1 MNHIKYC
8 NWHLVV
14 VVCVAMAMLASC
26 GNRRTGDAADDARCL
41 ATDSLLASVKDVDS
55 LAAIVDE
62 AHKQGDA
69 VREII
74 ALRNQGRRLCQLA
87 RFGEA
92 IAVLKHGLDL
102 ATEHEDT
109 IEMVQALSSIGDVN
123 RRLGEMSTSNGC
135 YYQALHLIE
144 EVSNRGCERA
154 KRAEAVVLNGIGN
167 VEIDL
172 CNFVA
177 ADSLLHRALGM
188 EEKLDRSLGRAVNC
202 MDLGQVKIAQGDL
215 DSAWYYYRKS
225 MEFSQMVGSAKGIAM
240 CHMYYGELYEAEKRF
255 SHAIN
260 EYKIAYDK
268 LMEIGDVWQWLKP
281 CLSLAHVHILLGED
295 EEAEAYLRE
304 AEENARRI
312 GSKQLV
318 GQADMIHYELSLL
331 RGDSRGALQ
340 YYVDGTAL
348 YDSIFGMKKSDEM
361 RAQRIA
367 YQNGRKSGEMSV
379 LNSDIT
385 RLKRTR
391 NMMGVLGV
399 LLSLMAGAIIAAL
412 VYAMRM
418 RARSQR
424 VMRQIEE
431 TRSLFFTNVVHRLR
445 TPLTAIMGA
454 IDNLVTD
461 SRGSTS
467 SPSPDVKENVEIIER
482 QGNNLLELVD
492 RILEVG
498 GVRSAISNP
507 EWVRVD
513 AVPFIRMI
521 VERYREQSADHH
533 NEITYAS
540 RERSIEIDVMPDY
553 LSTIVGNL
561 IENAIIYSKDFSK
574 ITVTSRQD
582 NNQLIVRVADNG
594 MGISSTDLPH
604 VFEPFY
610 RGSLAEQ
617 MVEGVGIGLTVVR
630 DMVMALGG
638 TVAADSK
645 KDHGSVF
652 TVTLPCKQSEG
663 VKKRLEEIVPPELK
677 NRIKQLGQ
685 RRQPESTL
693 SDGQEFPVVL
703 VVEDHNDVAQLVGN
717 VLDGKFVVHYAS
729 DGKQGLALA
738 LELKPDLIITDV
750 KMPIMDGL
758 EMCRRVRA
766 SQQLCHI
773 PVIMLSARTSK
784 DDRVRGVEAGA
795 DAYLVKPFVHDELI
809 AWCDRLVKS
818 RELLKNFYSNTLSI
832 DGNNNEGDTSSV
844 PLASDDDS
852 AAFLGQFNQLVDEQ
866 IVAGVTKVDLDKI
879 AHSFKMGESSLRRK
893 VQSVTGKNVIAYIM
907 QLRMEKAMTLLK
919 SQDEMRIG
927 DIAEQCGFAD
937 MAYFSRVFRQHYG
950 MTPTQA
956 RNSTKQDVKQ

>member
-399 LLSLMAGAIIAAL
+399 LLTLMAGAIIAAL

-445 TPLTAIMGA
+445 TPLTAIMGS
-454 IDNLVTD
+454 IDYLVND
-461 SRGSTS
+461 AKHASTS
-467 SPSPDVKENVEIIER
+467 PPPGILENVEIIER

-498 GVRSAISNP
+498 GVRSAIGNP
-507 EWVRVD
+507 EMVNLD

-521 VERYREQSADHH
+521 IESYREQSVGRHI
-533 NEITYAS
+533 ELTYAS
-540 RERSIEIDVMPDY
+540 REKSVNIDTLPNY

-561 IENAIIYSKDFSK
+561 IENAITYSKDFSK
-574 ITVTSRQD
+574 ITVTSREKD
-582 NNQLIVRVADNG
+582 GKLIVRVADNG
-594 MGISSTDLPH
+594 MGISQTDLPH

-610 RGSLAEQ
+610 RGAIAEQ

-630 DMVMALGG
+630 DMVMSLGG
-638 TVAADSK
+638 TVAVDSK
-645 KDHGSVF
+645 KDYGSVF
-652 TVTLPCKQSEG
+652 TVTLPLRQGEG
-663 VKKRLEEIVPPELK
+663 VKKRLENMVDLGLKARLKQIARRMEPAPEPVKPGKSL
-677 NRIKQLGQ
+677 
-685 RRQPESTL
+685 
-693 SDGQEFPVVL
+693 PVVL
-703 VVEDHNDVAQLVGN
+703 IVEDHSDVAQLVGN
-717 VLDGKFVVHYAS
+717 VLDDKFAVHFAA
-729 DGKQGLALA
+729 DGEQGLARA
-738 LELKPDLIITDV
+738 LELEPDLIITDV

-758 EMCRRVRA
+758 ELCRRVRA
-766 SQQLCHI
+766 SSRLCHI

-784 DDRVRGVEAGA
+784 DDRIHGVEAGA
-795 DAYLVKPFVHDELI
+795 DAYLVKPFAQDELM
-809 AWCDRLVKS
+809 AWIERLLKNRDLLSKFYSNSLSIDKAEIEPSPDAKTAAGADGAFLAEFDRLV
-818 RELLKNFYSNTLSI
+818 
-832 DGNNNEGDTSSV
+832 G
-844 PLASDDDS
+844 
-852 AAFLGQFNQLVDEQ
+852 EQ
-866 IVAGVTKVDLDKI
+866 MANGATRMDLDKI
-879 AHSFKMGESSLRRK
+879 ALAFKMGESALRRK
-893 VQSVTGKNVIAYIM
+893 IQALTGKNVVSYIT
-907 QLRMEKAMTLLK
+907 QLRMEKAMSLL
-919 SQDEMRIG
+919 QQHPEMLIG
-927 DIAEQCGFAD
+927 DIAESCGFTD

-956 RNSTKQDVKQ
+956 RNGGAK

>member
-92 IAVLKHGLDL
+92 IAVLKLGLDL

-399 LLSLMAGAIIAAL
+399 LLTLMAGAIIAAL

-445 TPLTAIMGA
+445 TPLTAIMGS
-454 IDNLVTD
+454 IDYLVND
-461 SRGSTS
+461 AKHASTS
-467 SPSPDVKENVEIIER
+467 PPPGILENVEIIER

-498 GVRSAISNP
+498 GVRSAIGNP
-507 EWVRVD
+507 EMVNLD

-521 VERYREQSADHH
+521 IESYREQSVGRHI
-533 NEITYAS
+533 ELTYAS
-540 RERSIEIDVMPDY
+540 REKSVNIDTLPNY

-561 IENAIIYSKDFSK
+561 IENAITYSKDFSK
-574 ITVTSRQD
+574 ITVTSREKD
-582 NNQLIVRVADNG
+582 GKLIVRVADNG
-594 MGISSTDLPH
+594 MGISQTDLPH

-610 RGSLAEQ
+610 RGAIAEQ

-630 DMVMALGG
+630 DMVMSLGG
-638 TVAADSK
+638 TVAVDSK
-645 KDHGSVF
+645 KDYGSVF
-652 TVTLPCKQSEG
+652 TVTLPLRQGEG
-663 VKKRLEEIVPPELK
+663 VKKRLENMVDLGLKARLKQIARRMEPAPEPVKSGKSL
-677 NRIKQLGQ
+677 
-685 RRQPESTL
+685 
-693 SDGQEFPVVL
+693 PVVL
-703 VVEDHNDVAQLVGN
+703 IVEDHSDVAQLVGN
-717 VLDGKFVVHYAS
+717 VLDDKFAVHFAA
-729 DGKQGLALA
+729 DGEQGLARA
-738 LELKPDLIITDV
+738 LELEPDLIITDV

-758 EMCRRVRA
+758 ELCRRVRA
-766 SQQLCHI
+766 SSRLCHI

-784 DDRVRGVEAGA
+784 DDRIHGVEAGA
-795 DAYLVKPFVHDELI
+795 DAYLVKPFAQDELM
-809 AWCDRLVKS
+809 AWIVRLLKNRDLLSKFYSNSLSIDQAEIEPSPDAKTAAGADGAFLAEFDRLV
-818 RELLKNFYSNTLSI
+818 
-832 DGNNNEGDTSSV
+832 G
-844 PLASDDDS
+844 
-852 AAFLGQFNQLVDEQ
+852 EQ
-866 IVAGVTKVDLDKI
+866 MANGATRMDLDKI
-879 AHSFKMGESSLRRK
+879 ALAFKMGESALRRK
-893 VQSVTGKNVIAYIM
+893 IQALTGKNVVSYIT
-907 QLRMEKAMTLLK
+907 QLRMEKAMSLL
-919 SQDEMRIG
+919 QQHPEMLIG
-927 DIAEQCGFAD
+927 DIAESCGFTD

-956 RNSTKQDVKQ
+956 RNGGAK

>member
-399 LLSLMAGAIIAAL
+399 LLTLMAGAIIAAL

-445 TPLTAIMGA
+445 TPLTAIMGS
-454 IDNLVTD
+454 IDYLVND
-461 SRGSTS
+461 AKNAPTS
-467 SPSPDVKENVEIIER
+467 PPPGILENVEIIER

-498 GVRSAISNP
+498 GVRSAIGNP
-507 EWVRVD
+507 EMVNLD

-521 VERYREQSADHH
+521 IESYREQSVGRHI
-533 NEITYAS
+533 ELTYAS
-540 RERSIEIDVMPDY
+540 REKSVNIDTLPNY

-561 IENAIIYSKDFSK
+561 IENAITYSKDFSK
-574 ITVTSRQD
+574 ITVTSREKD
-582 NNQLIVRVADNG
+582 GKLIVRVADNG
-594 MGISSTDLPH
+594 MGISQTDLPH

-610 RGSLAEQ
+610 RGAIAEQ

-630 DMVMALGG
+630 DMVMSLGG
-638 TVAADSK
+638 TVAVDSK
-645 KDHGSVF
+645 KDYGSVF
-652 TVTLPCKQSEG
+652 TVTLPLRQGEG
-663 VKKRLEEIVPPELK
+663 VKKRLENMVDLGLMNRLKQIARRMEPAPEPVKSGKSL
-677 NRIKQLGQ
+677 
-685 RRQPESTL
+685 
-693 SDGQEFPVVL
+693 PVVL
-703 VVEDHNDVAQLVGN
+703 IVEDHSDVAQLVGN
-717 VLDGKFVVHYAS
+717 VLDDKFAVHFAA
-729 DGKQGLALA
+729 DGEQGLARA
-738 LELKPDLIITDV
+738 LELEPDLIITDV

-758 EMCRRVRA
+758 ELCRRVRA
-766 SQQLCHI
+766 SSRLCHI

-784 DDRVRGVEAGA
+784 DDRIHGVEAGA
-795 DAYLVKPFVHDELI
+795 DAYLVKPFAQDELM
-809 AWCDRLVKS
+809 AWIVR
-818 RELLKNFYSNTLSI
+818 LLKNRDLLSKFYSNSLSI
-832 DGNNNEGDTSSV
+832 DQAEIEPSPDAKTAAGADG
-844 PLASDDDS
+844 
-852 AAFLGQFNQLVDEQ
+852 AFLAEFNRLVGEQ
-866 IVAGVTKVDLDKI
+866 MANGATRMDLDKI
-879 AHSFKMGESSLRRK
+879 ALAFKMGESALRRK
-893 VQSVTGKNVIAYIM
+893 IQALTGKNVVSYIT
-907 QLRMEKAMTLLK
+907 QLRMEKAMSLL
-919 SQDEMRIG
+919 QQHPEMLIG
-927 DIAEQCGFAD
+927 DIAESCGFTD

-956 RNSTKQDVKQ
+956 RNGGAK

>member
-14 VVCVAMAMLASC
+14 VVCVAMAMFASC
-26 GNRRTGDAADDARCL
+26 GSRGTGGAAEDARRL
-41 ATDSLLASVKDVDS
+41 ATDSLLSSVKDVDS

-62 AHKQGDA
+62 AHKQDDA
-69 VREII
+69 VREIM
-74 ALRNQGRRLCQLA
+74 ALRYQGRRLRQLA

-92 IAVLKHGLDL
+92 IAVLNHGLDL

-109 IEMVQALSSIGDVN
+109 IEMVLALSSIGDVN
-123 RRLGEMSTSNGC
+123 RRLGEMSASNGC

-144 EVSNRGCERA
+144 EASNRTSERA
-154 KRAEAVVLNGIGN
+154 IRAEAVVLNGIGN

-177 ADSLLHRALGM
+177 ADSVLHRALGM

-202 MDLGQVKIAQGDL
+202 MDLGQVNIAQGDL

-399 LLSLMAGAIIAAL
+399 LLTLMAGAIIAAL

-445 TPLTAIMGA
+445 TPLTAIMGS
-454 IDNLVTD
+454 IDYLVND
-461 SRGSTS
+461 AKHASTS
-467 SPSPDVKENVEIIER
+467 PPPGILENVEIIER

-498 GVRSAISNP
+498 GVRSAIGNP
-507 EWVRVD
+507 EMVNLD

-521 VERYREQSADHH
+521 IESYREQSVGRHI
-533 NEITYAS
+533 ELTYAS
-540 RERSIEIDVMPDY
+540 REKSVNIDTLPNY

-561 IENAIIYSKDFSK
+561 IENAITYSKDFSK
-574 ITVTSRQD
+574 ITVTSREKD
-582 NNQLIVRVADNG
+582 GKLIVRVADNG
-594 MGISSTDLPH
+594 MGISQTDLPH

-610 RGSLAEQ
+610 RGAIAEQ

-630 DMVMALGG
+630 DMVMSLGG
-638 TVAADSK
+638 TVAVDSK
-645 KDHGSVF
+645 KDYGSVF
-652 TVTLPCKQSEG
+652 TVTLPLRQGEG
-663 VKKRLEEIVPPELK
+663 VKKRLENMVDLGLKARLKQIARRMEPAPEPVKSGKSL
-677 NRIKQLGQ
+677 
-685 RRQPESTL
+685 
-693 SDGQEFPVVL
+693 PVVL
-703 VVEDHNDVAQLVGN
+703 IVEDHSDVAQLVGN
-717 VLDGKFVVHYAS
+717 VLDDKFAVHFAA
-729 DGKQGLALA
+729 DGEQGLARA
-738 LELKPDLIITDV
+738 LELEPDLIITDV

-758 EMCRRVRA
+758 ELCRRVRA
-766 SQQLCHI
+766 SSRLCHI

-784 DDRVRGVEAGA
+784 DDRIHGVEAGA
-795 DAYLVKPFVHDELI
+795 DAYLVKPFAQDELM
-809 AWCDRLVKS
+809 AWIERLLKNRDLLSKFYSNSLSIDKAEIEPSPDAKTAAGADGAFLAEFDRLV
-818 RELLKNFYSNTLSI
+818 
-832 DGNNNEGDTSSV
+832 G
-844 PLASDDDS
+844 
-852 AAFLGQFNQLVDEQ
+852 EQ
-866 IVAGVTKVDLDKI
+866 MANGATRMDLDKI
-879 AHSFKMGESSLRRK
+879 ALAFKMGESALRRK
-893 VQSVTGKNVIAYIM
+893 IQALTGKNVVSYIT
-907 QLRMEKAMTLLK
+907 QLRMEKAMSLL
-919 SQDEMRIG
+919 QQHPEMLIG
-927 DIAEQCGFAD
+927 DIAESCGFTD

-956 RNSTKQDVKQ
+956 RNGGAK

>member
-1 MNHIKYC
+1 
-8 NWHLVV
+8 
-14 VVCVAMAMLASC
+14 
-26 GNRRTGDAADDARCL
+26 
-41 ATDSLLASVKDVDS
+41 
-55 LAAIVDE
+55 
-62 AHKQGDA
+62 
-69 VREII
+69 
-74 ALRNQGRRLCQLA
+74 
-87 RFGEA
+87 
-92 IAVLKHGLDL
+92 
-102 ATEHEDT
+102 
-109 IEMVQALSSIGDVN
+109 MVQALSSIGDVN

-399 LLSLMAGAIIAAL
+399 LLTLMAGAIIAAL

-445 TPLTAIMGA
+445 TPLTAIMGS
-454 IDNLVTD
+454 IDYLVND
-461 SRGSTS
+461 AKHASTS
-467 SPSPDVKENVEIIER
+467 PPPGILENVEIIER

-498 GVRSAISNP
+498 GVRSAIGNP
-507 EWVRVD
+507 EMVNLD

-521 VERYREQSADHH
+521 IESYREQSVGRHI
-533 NEITYAS
+533 ELTYAS
-540 RERSIEIDVMPDY
+540 REKSVNIDTLPNY

-561 IENAIIYSKDFSK
+561 IENAITYSKDFSK
-574 ITVTSRQD
+574 ITVTSREKD
-582 NNQLIVRVADNG
+582 GKLIVRVADNG
-594 MGISSTDLPH
+594 MGISQTDLPH

-610 RGSLAEQ
+610 RGAIAEQ

-630 DMVMALGG
+630 DMVMSLGG
-638 TVAADSK
+638 TVAVDSK
-645 KDHGSVF
+645 KDYGSVF
-652 TVTLPCKQSEG
+652 TVTLPLRQGEG
-663 VKKRLEEIVPPELK
+663 VKKRLENMVDLGLKARLKQIARRMEPAPEPVKSGKSL
-677 NRIKQLGQ
+677 
-685 RRQPESTL
+685 
-693 SDGQEFPVVL
+693 PVVL
-703 VVEDHNDVAQLVGN
+703 IVEDHSDVAQLVGN
-717 VLDGKFVVHYAS
+717 VLDDKFAVHFAA
-729 DGKQGLALA
+729 DGEQGLARA
-738 LELKPDLIITDV
+738 LELEPDLIITDV

-758 EMCRRVRA
+758 ELCRRVRA
-766 SQQLCHI
+766 SSRLCHI

-784 DDRVRGVEAGA
+784 DDRIHGVEAGA
-795 DAYLVKPFVHDELI
+795 DAYLVKPFAQDELM
-809 AWCDRLVKS
+809 AWIVRLLKNRDLLSKFYSNSLSIDQAEIEPSPDAKTAAGADGAFLAEFDRLV
-818 RELLKNFYSNTLSI
+818 
-832 DGNNNEGDTSSV
+832 G
-844 PLASDDDS
+844 
-852 AAFLGQFNQLVDEQ
+852 EQ
-866 IVAGVTKVDLDKI
+866 MANGATRMDLDKI
-879 AHSFKMGESSLRRK
+879 ALAFKMGESALRRK
-893 VQSVTGKNVIAYIM
+893 IQALTGKNVVSYIT
-907 QLRMEKAMTLLK
+907 QLRMEKAMSLL
-919 SQDEMRIG
+919 QQHPEMLIG
-927 DIAEQCGFAD
+927 DIAESCGFTD

-956 RNSTKQDVKQ
+956 RNGGAK

>member
-1 MNHIKYC
+1 
-8 NWHLVV
+8 
-14 VVCVAMAMLASC
+14 MAVIA
-26 GNRRTGDAADDARCL
+26 L
-41 ATDSLLASVKDVDS
+41 ATIIVLLGACRRQSASPSSHVGNTHYHKVDS
-55 LAAIVDE
+55 LMKTIHHHDSVALMVKRYHDEKDATGEMLALKYHGKLLRDNSMFTRAIE
-62 AHKQGDA
+62 AHNKMLDIATELRDTVCMIQALNNVATDYRRMGELSQAYGTYHQALRIGDA
-69 VREII
+69 YADKES
-74 ALRNQGRRLCQLA
+74 
-87 RFGEA
+87 E
-92 IAVLKHGLDL
+92 
-102 ATEHEDT
+102 E
-109 IEMVQALSSIGDVN
+109 SIKSHV
-123 RRLGEMSTSNGC
+123 TT
-135 YYQALHLIE
+135 
-144 EVSNRGCERA
+144 
-154 KRAEAVVLNGIGN
+154 LNGIGN
-167 VEIDL
+167 IEIDL
-172 CNFVA
+172 CNYPV
-177 ADSLLHRALGM
+177 ADSLLREALAGETRLGSDLGM
-188 EEKLDRSLGRAVNC
+188 AINYSNLGFIKYTYN
-202 MDLGQVKIAQGDL
+202 DI
-215 DSAWYYYRKS
+215 DSAWFYYNKS
-225 MEFSQMVGSAKGIAM
+225 MEYNKLANNELGVAL
-240 CHMYYGELYEAEKRF
+240 CHLNYGQLYESDRRF
-255 SHAIN
+255 SHAKV
-260 EYKIAYDK
+260 EYGIAYEGLQDIDTWHWLEACLALSSVCIK
-268 LMEIGDVWQWLKP
+268 LGD
-281 CLSLAHVHILLGED
+281 
-295 EEAEAYLRE
+295 EAEARDYVTKAE
-304 AEENARRI
+304 AEALRIKSKYHQAR
-312 GSKQLV
+312 
-318 GQADMIHYELSLL
+318 AYEIHYELALL
-331 RGDSRGALQ
+331 EGNPDQALK
-340 YYVDGTAL
+340 YFVHSDEL
-348 YDSIFGMKKSDEM
+348 KDSINGLEKSDEM
-361 RAQRIA
+361 HNLRAKYERE
-367 YQNGRKSGEMSV
+367 RKSGEMNT
-379 LNSDIT
+379 LNNDIA
-385 RLKRTR
+385 RLKRLR
-391 NMMGVLGV
+391 NIMGVLV
-399 LLSLMAGAIIAAL
+399 VMLTLMAGAIIAAL
-412 VYAMRM
+412 VYAMRV
-418 RARSQR
+418 RSRSQR

-454 IDNLVTD
+454 IDNLVAD

-617 MVEGVGIGLTVVR
+617 MVEGVGIGLTVVK

-693 SDGQEFPVVL
+693 CDGQELPVVL

-766 SQQLCHI
+766 TQQLCHI

-879 AHSFKMGESSLRRK
+879 AHSFKIGESSLRRK

>member
-318 GQADMIHYELSLL
+318 SQADMIHYELSLL

-399 LLSLMAGAIIAAL
+399 LLTLMAGAIIAAL
-412 VYAMRM
+412 IYAMRM

-445 TPLTAIMGA
+445 TPLTAIMGS
-454 IDNLVTD
+454 IDYLVND
-461 SRGSTS
+461 AKHASTS
-467 SPSPDVKENVEIIER
+467 PPPGILENVEIIER

-498 GVRSAISNP
+498 GVRSAIGNP
-507 EWVRVD
+507 EMVNLD

-521 VERYREQSADHH
+521 TESYREQSVGRHI
-533 NEITYAS
+533 ELTYAS
-540 RERSIEIDVMPDY
+540 REKSVNIDTLPNY

-561 IENAIIYSKDFSK
+561 IENAITYSKDFSK
-574 ITVTSRQD
+574 ITVTSREKD
-582 NNQLIVRVADNG
+582 GKLIVRVADNG
-594 MGISSTDLPH
+594 MGISQTDLPH

-610 RGSLAEQ
+610 RGAIAEQ

-630 DMVMALGG
+630 DMVMSLGG
-638 TVAADSK
+638 TVAVDSK
-645 KDHGSVF
+645 KDYGSVF
-652 TVTLPCKQSEG
+652 TVTLPLRQGEG
-663 VKKRLEEIVPPELK
+663 VKKRLENMVDLGLKARLKQIARRMEPAPEPVKSGKSL
-677 NRIKQLGQ
+677 
-685 RRQPESTL
+685 
-693 SDGQEFPVVL
+693 PVVL
-703 VVEDHNDVAQLVGN
+703 IVEDHSDVAQLVGN
-717 VLDGKFVVHYAS
+717 VLDDKFAVHFAA
-729 DGKQGLALA
+729 DGEQGLARA
-738 LELKPDLIITDV
+738 LELEPDLIITDV

-758 EMCRRVRA
+758 ELCRRVRA
-766 SQQLCHI
+766 SSRLCHI

-784 DDRVRGVEAGA
+784 DDRIHGVEAGA
-795 DAYLVKPFVHDELI
+795 DAYLVKPFAQDELM
-809 AWCDRLVKS
+809 AWIERLLKNRDLLSKFYSNSLSIDKAEIEPSPDAKTAADADGAFLAEFDRLV
-818 RELLKNFYSNTLSI
+818 
-832 DGNNNEGDTSSV
+832 G
-844 PLASDDDS
+844 
-852 AAFLGQFNQLVDEQ
+852 EQ
-866 IVAGVTKVDLDKI
+866 MANGATRMDLDKI
-879 AHSFKMGESSLRRK
+879 ALAFKMGESALRRK
-893 VQSVTGKNVIAYIM
+893 IQALTGKNVVSYIT
-907 QLRMEKAMTLLK
+907 QLRMEKAMSLL
-919 SQDEMRIG
+919 QQHPEMLIG
-927 DIAEQCGFAD
+927 DIAESCGFTD

-956 RNSTKQDVKQ
+956 RNGGAK

>member
-445 TPLTAIMGA
+445 TPLTAIMGS
-454 IDNLVTD
+454 IDYLVND
-461 SRGSTS
+461 AKHASTS
-467 SPSPDVKENVEIIER
+467 PPPGILENVEIIER

-498 GVRSAISNP
+498 GVRSAIGNP
-507 EWVRVD
+507 EMVNLD

-521 VERYREQSADHH
+521 TESYREQSVGRHI
-533 NEITYAS
+533 ELTYAS
-540 RERSIEIDVMPDY
+540 REKSVNIDTLPNY

-561 IENAIIYSKDFSK
+561 IENAITYSKDFSK
-574 ITVTSRQD
+574 ITVTSREKD
-582 NNQLIVRVADNG
+582 GKLIVRVADNG
-594 MGISSTDLPH
+594 MGISQTDLPH

-610 RGSLAEQ
+610 RGAIAEQ

-630 DMVMALGG
+630 DMVMSLGG
-638 TVAADSK
+638 TVAVDSK
-645 KDHGSVF
+645 KDYGSVF
-652 TVTLPCKQSEG
+652 TVTLPLRQGEG
-663 VKKRLEEIVPPELK
+663 VKKRLENMVDLGLKARLKQIARRMEPAPEPVKSGKSL
-677 NRIKQLGQ
+677 
-685 RRQPESTL
+685 
-693 SDGQEFPVVL
+693 PVVL
-703 VVEDHNDVAQLVGN
+703 IVEDHSDVAQLVGN
-717 VLDGKFVVHYAS
+717 VLDDKFAVHFAA
-729 DGKQGLALA
+729 DGEQGLARA
-738 LELKPDLIITDV
+738 LELEPDLIITDV

-758 EMCRRVRA
+758 ELCRRVRA
-766 SQQLCHI
+766 SSRLCHI

-784 DDRVRGVEAGA
+784 DDRIHGVEAGA
-795 DAYLVKPFVHDELI
+795 DAYLVKPFAQDELM
-809 AWCDRLVKS
+809 AWIER
-818 RELLKNFYSNTLSI
+818 LLKNRDLLSKFYSNSLSI
-832 DGNNNEGDTSSV
+832 DKAEREPSPDAKTAAGADG
-844 PLASDDDS
+844 
-852 AAFLGQFNQLVDEQ
+852 AFLAEFNRLVGEQ
-866 IVAGVTKVDLDKI
+866 MANGATRMDLDKI
-879 AHSFKMGESSLRRK
+879 ALAFKMGESALRRK
-893 VQSVTGKNVIAYIM
+893 IQALTGKNVVSYIT
-907 QLRMEKAMTLLK
+907 QLRMEKAMSLL
-919 SQDEMRIG
+919 QQHPEMLIG
-927 DIAEQCGFAD
+927 DIAESCGFTD

-956 RNSTKQDVKQ
+956 RNGGAK

>member
-399 LLSLMAGAIIAAL
+399 LLTLMAGAIIAAL

-445 TPLTAIMGA
+445 TPLTAIMGS
-454 IDNLVTD
+454 IDYLVND
-461 SRGSTS
+461 AKHASTS
-467 SPSPDVKENVEIIER
+467 PPPGILENVEIIER

-498 GVRSAISNP
+498 GVRSAIGNP
-507 EWVRVD
+507 EMVNLD

-521 VERYREQSADHH
+521 TESYREQSVGRHI
-533 NEITYAS
+533 ELTYAS
-540 RERSIEIDVMPDY
+540 REKSVNIDTLPNY

-561 IENAIIYSKDFSK
+561 IENAITYSKDFSK
-574 ITVTSRQD
+574 ITVTSREKD
-582 NNQLIVRVADNG
+582 GKLIVRVADNG
-594 MGISSTDLPH
+594 MGISQTDLPH

-610 RGSLAEQ
+610 RGAIAEQ

-630 DMVMALGG
+630 DMVMSLGG
-638 TVAADSK
+638 TVAVDSK
-645 KDHGSVF
+645 KDYGSVF
-652 TVTLPCKQSEG
+652 TVTLPLRQGEG
-663 VKKRLEEIVPPELK
+663 VKKRLENMVDLGLKARLKQIARRMEPAPEPVKSGKSL
-677 NRIKQLGQ
+677 
-685 RRQPESTL
+685 
-693 SDGQEFPVVL
+693 PVVL
-703 VVEDHNDVAQLVGN
+703 IVEDHSDVAQLVGN
-717 VLDGKFVVHYAS
+717 VLDDKFAVHFAA
-729 DGKQGLALA
+729 DGEQGLARA
-738 LELKPDLIITDV
+738 LELEPDLIITDV

-758 EMCRRVRA
+758 ELCRRVRA
-766 SQQLCHI
+766 SSRLCHI

-784 DDRVRGVEAGA
+784 DDRIHGVEAGA
-795 DAYLVKPFVHDELI
+795 DAYLVKPFAQDELM
-809 AWCDRLVKS
+809 AWIERLLKNRDLLSKFYSNSLSIDKAEIEPSPDAKTAAGADGAFLAEFDRLV
-818 RELLKNFYSNTLSI
+818 
-832 DGNNNEGDTSSV
+832 G
-844 PLASDDDS
+844 
-852 AAFLGQFNQLVDEQ
+852 EQ
-866 IVAGVTKVDLDKI
+866 MANGATRMDLDKI
-879 AHSFKMGESSLRRK
+879 ALAFKMGESSLRRK
-893 VQSVTGKNVIAYIM
+893 IQALTGKNVVSYIT
-907 QLRMEKAMTLLK
+907 QLRMEKAMSLL
-919 SQDEMRIG
+919 QQHPEMLIG
-927 DIAEQCGFAD
+927 DIAESCGFTD

-956 RNSTKQDVKQ
+956 RNGGAK

>member
-367 YQNGRKSGEMSV
+367 YQNGRKSAEMSV

-445 TPLTAIMGA
+445 TPLTAIMGS
-454 IDNLVTD
+454 IDYLVND
-461 SRGSTS
+461 AKHAPTS
-467 SPSPDVKENVEIIER
+467 PPPGILENVEIIER

-498 GVRSAISNP
+498 GVRSAIGNP
-507 EWVRVD
+507 EMVNLD

-521 VERYREQSADHH
+521 IESYREQSVGRHI
-533 NEITYAS
+533 ELTYAS
-540 RERSIEIDVMPDY
+540 REKSVNIDTLPNY

-561 IENAIIYSKDFSK
+561 IENAITYSKDFSK
-574 ITVTSRQD
+574 ITVTSREKD
-582 NNQLIVRVADNG
+582 GKLIVRVADNG
-594 MGISSTDLPH
+594 MGISQTDLPH

-610 RGSLAEQ
+610 RGAIAEQ

-630 DMVMALGG
+630 DMVMSLGG
-638 TVAADSK
+638 TVAVDSK
-645 KDHGSVF
+645 KDYGSVF
-652 TVTLPCKQSEG
+652 TVTLPLRQGEG
-663 VKKRLEEIVPPELK
+663 VKKRLENMVDLGLKARLKQIARRMEPAPEPVKSGKSL
-677 NRIKQLGQ
+677 
-685 RRQPESTL
+685 
-693 SDGQEFPVVL
+693 PVVL
-703 VVEDHNDVAQLVGN
+703 IVEDHSDVAQLVGN
-717 VLDGKFVVHYAS
+717 VLDDKFAVHFAA
-729 DGKQGLALA
+729 DGEQGLARA
-738 LELKPDLIITDV
+738 LELEPDLIITDV

-758 EMCRRVRA
+758 ELCRRVRA
-766 SQQLCHI
+766 SSRLCHI

-784 DDRVRGVEAGA
+784 DDRIHGVEAGA
-795 DAYLVKPFVHDELI
+795 DAYLVKPFAQDELM
-809 AWCDRLVKS
+809 AWIERLLKNRDLLSKFYSNSLSKEKAEIEPSPEVKTAADADGAFLAEFDRLV
-818 RELLKNFYSNTLSI
+818 
-832 DGNNNEGDTSSV
+832 G
-844 PLASDDDS
+844 
-852 AAFLGQFNQLVDEQ
+852 EQ
-866 IVAGVTKVDLDKI
+866 MANGATRMDLDKI
-879 AHSFKMGESSLRRK
+879 ALAFKMGESALRRK
-893 VQSVTGKNVIAYIM
+893 IQALTGKNVVSYIT
-907 QLRMEKAMTLLK
+907 QLRMEKAMSLL
-919 SQDEMRIG
+919 QQHPEMLIG
-927 DIAEQCGFAD
+927 DIAESCGFTD

-956 RNSTKQDVKQ
+956 RNGGAK

>member
-14 VVCVAMAMLASC
+14 IVCVAMAMLASC

-92 IAVLKHGLDL
+92 IAVLKLGLDL

-399 LLSLMAGAIIAAL
+399 LLTLMAGAIIAAL

-445 TPLTAIMGA
+445 TPLTAIMGS
-454 IDNLVTD
+454 IDYLVND
-461 SRGSTS
+461 AKHASTS
-467 SPSPDVKENVEIIER
+467 PPPGILENVEIIER

-498 GVRSAISNP
+498 GVRSAIGNP
-507 EWVRVD
+507 EMVNLD

-521 VERYREQSADHH
+521 IESYREQSVGRHI
-533 NEITYAS
+533 ELTYAS
-540 RERSIEIDVMPDY
+540 REKSVNIDTLPNY

-561 IENAIIYSKDFSK
+561 IENAITYSKDFSK
-574 ITVTSRQD
+574 ITVTSREKD
-582 NNQLIVRVADNG
+582 GKLIVRVADNG
-594 MGISSTDLPH
+594 MGISQTDLPH

-610 RGSLAEQ
+610 RGAIAEQ

-630 DMVMALGG
+630 DMVMSLGG
-638 TVAADSK
+638 TVAVDSK
-645 KDHGSVF
+645 KDYGSVF
-652 TVTLPCKQSEG
+652 TVTLPLRQGEG
-663 VKKRLEEIVPPELK
+663 VKKRLENMVDLGLKARLKQIARRMEPAPEPVKSGKSL
-677 NRIKQLGQ
+677 
-685 RRQPESTL
+685 
-693 SDGQEFPVVL
+693 PVVL
-703 VVEDHNDVAQLVGN
+703 IVEDHSDVAQLVGN
-717 VLDGKFVVHYAS
+717 VLDDKFAVHFAA
-729 DGKQGLALA
+729 DGEQGLARA
-738 LELKPDLIITDV
+738 LELEPDLIITDV

-758 EMCRRVRA
+758 ELCRRVRA
-766 SQQLCHI
+766 SSRLCHI

-784 DDRVRGVEAGA
+784 DDRIHGVEAGA
-795 DAYLVKPFVHDELI
+795 DAYLVKPFAQDELM
-809 AWCDRLVKS
+809 AWIVRLLKNRDLLSKFYSNSLSIDQAEIEPSPDAKTAAGADGAFLAEFDRLV
-818 RELLKNFYSNTLSI
+818 
-832 DGNNNEGDTSSV
+832 G
-844 PLASDDDS
+844 
-852 AAFLGQFNQLVDEQ
+852 EQ
-866 IVAGVTKVDLDKI
+866 MANGATRMDLDKI
-879 AHSFKMGESSLRRK
+879 ALAFKMGESALRRK
-893 VQSVTGKNVIAYIM
+893 IQALTGKNVVSYIT
-907 QLRMEKAMTLLK
+907 QLRMEKAMSLL
-919 SQDEMRIG
+919 QQHPEMLIG
-927 DIAEQCGFAD
+927 DIAESCGFTD

-956 RNSTKQDVKQ
+956 RNGGAK

>member
-367 YQNGRKSGEMSV
+367 YQNGRKSAEMSV

-445 TPLTAIMGA
+445 TPLTAIMGS
-454 IDNLVTD
+454 IDYLVND
-461 SRGSTS
+461 AKHAPTS
-467 SPSPDVKENVEIIER
+467 PPPGILENVEIIER

-498 GVRSAISNP
+498 GVRSAIGNP
-507 EWVRVD
+507 EMVNLD

-521 VERYREQSADHH
+521 IESYREQSVGRHI
-533 NEITYAS
+533 ELTYAS
-540 RERSIEIDVMPDY
+540 REKSVNIDTLPNY

-561 IENAIIYSKDFSK
+561 IENAITYSKDFSK
-574 ITVTSRQD
+574 ITVTSREKD
-582 NNQLIVRVADNG
+582 GKLIVRVADNG
-594 MGISSTDLPH
+594 MGISQTDLPH

-610 RGSLAEQ
+610 RGAIAEQ

-630 DMVMALGG
+630 DMVMSLGG
-638 TVAADSK
+638 TVAVDSK
-645 KDHGSVF
+645 KDYGSVF
-652 TVTLPCKQSEG
+652 TVTLPLRQGEG
-663 VKKRLEEIVPPELK
+663 VKKRLEGMVDLGLKTKLKQIARRMEPAPEPVKSGKSL
-677 NRIKQLGQ
+677 
-685 RRQPESTL
+685 
-693 SDGQEFPVVL
+693 PVVL
-703 VVEDHNDVAQLVGN
+703 IVEDHSDVAQLVGN
-717 VLDGKFVVHYAS
+717 VLDDKFAVHFAA
-729 DGKQGLALA
+729 DGEQGLARA
-738 LELKPDLIITDV
+738 LELEPDLIITDV

-758 EMCRRVRA
+758 ELCRRVRA
-766 SQQLCHI
+766 SSRLCHI

-784 DDRVRGVEAGA
+784 DDRIHGVEAGA
-795 DAYLVKPFVHDELI
+795 DAYLVKPFAQDELM
-809 AWCDRLVKS
+809 AWIERLLKNRDLLSKFYSNSLSKEKAEIEPSPEVKTAADADGAFLAEFDRLV
-818 RELLKNFYSNTLSI
+818 
-832 DGNNNEGDTSSV
+832 G
-844 PLASDDDS
+844 
-852 AAFLGQFNQLVDEQ
+852 EQ
-866 IVAGVTKVDLDKI
+866 MANGATRMDLDKI
-879 AHSFKMGESSLRRK
+879 ALAFKMGESALRRK
-893 VQSVTGKNVIAYIM
+893 IQALTGKNVVSYIT
-907 QLRMEKAMTLLK
+907 QLRMEKAMSLL
-919 SQDEMRIG
+919 QQHPEMLIG
-927 DIAEQCGFAD
+927 DIAESCGFTD

-956 RNSTKQDVKQ
+956 RNGGAK